1 MKTRIITAVVM
12 IAVFLPFLCYSHTHA
27 FTVCFTL
34 LAIIATYEML
44 GCIGLRKQPAIAIF
58 SYLYSGSSVVLSRVI
73 EDTEKF
79 LMFMLFSTLVYVF
92 IVIACSLFS
101 RGNIPI
107 DLTGELFMMMFY
119 IAVTFSCILLVRD
132 SANGAYLYLLVFL
145 GAWITD
151 SGAYFTGIAIGKHKL
166 IPDVSPKKTVE
177 GAVGGVV
184 FCVAVMALYAFGV
197 GKFFGLVPSYPAFI
211 VCGLI
216 LSVVSMIGDL
226 VMSLLKRK
234 HGIKDYGIL
243 FPGHGG
249 VLDRFDSVLA
259 CAPFLMILVTVMH
272 FFKA

>member
-1 MKTRIITAVVM
+1 MKTRLITSAVM
-12 IAVFLPFLCYSHTHA
+12 IAVFLPFLYYSHTHA
-27 FTVCFTL
+27 FTACFTL

-44 GCIGLRKQPAIAIF
+44 CCIGLQKHPIIAIF
-58 SYLYSGSSVVLSRVI
+58 SYLYCGSSVVLSRVI
-73 EDTEKF
+73 ENTEKF

-101 RGNIPI
+101 KGSIPI
-107 DLTGELFMMMFY
+107 DLAGELFMMMFY
-119 IAVTFSCILLVRD
+119 IAVTLSCVLLVRD

-151 SGAYFTGIAIGKHKL
+151 TGAYFTGMAVGKHKL

-184 FCVAVMALYAFGV
+184 FCAAVMALYAFAV
-197 GKFFGLVPSYPAFI
+197 GKLFDLQPSYSAFI
-211 VCGLI
+211 ICGLI

-259 CAPFLMILVTVMH
+259 CAPFLMILVTVMP